1 MSLDFTVGKL
11 LAREREA
18 RFVPAAERNAE
29 SCGFRVPGSRQ
40 GWNYNVVDA
49 AADAVAAFVDARASA
64 SLACVS
70 YCCVCS

>member
-40 GWNYNVVDA
+40 GW
-49 AADAVAAFVDARASA
+49 AFRVPGFLSVSRAYGFKDFGV
-64 SLACVS
+64 LALWPDDWK
-70 YCCVCS
+70 